1 MTYISAY
8 QDHQI
13 RACGHSSQPDD
24 TRDEM
29 GHGEEVS
36 GGFFVAC
43 RDPPKVFD
51 FTKETLNKMAFFV
64 EVSVVRNRGGTIGL

>member
-1 MTYISAY
+1 
-8 QDHQI
+8 
-13 RACGHSSQPDD
+13 
-24 TRDEM
+24 M

-36 GGFFVAC
+36 GGLFVAG
-43 RDPPKVFD
+43 RDPPKVLD